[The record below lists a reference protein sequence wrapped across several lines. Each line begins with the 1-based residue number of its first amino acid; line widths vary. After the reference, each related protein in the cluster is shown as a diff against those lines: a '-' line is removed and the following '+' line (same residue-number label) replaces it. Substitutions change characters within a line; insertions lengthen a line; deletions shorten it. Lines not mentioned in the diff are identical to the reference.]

1 MTAHNRPESVRTY
14 CSHKIGWIG
23 KKALQTEVGKKIF
36 DSLYKSSVYS
46 FLSSQISD
54 FKNYKLIQEIKNQPM
69 PKHLAVIMDGNRRF
83 ATEVGLSPTQ
93 GHYYGL
99 DKLEILL
106 DWCLE
111 IGIKILTVY
120 AFSTENFT
128 RKSEEVKILMDLCD
142 LQIKRAQKDE
152 RIHKKKV
159 RVKLLG
165 DIKVLPKELQQSVK
179 QLEADTKDYKD
190 YQFNIAFAYGGREE
204 IVQAIKH
211 IVDDV
216 KNNDLSPDQIT
227 EKTVSN
233 YLYTTG
239 LPDPDL
245 ILRTSGEA
253 RISNFLLWQLAYS
266 ELYFTDVYWPAFQR
280 TDFLK
285 AIKDFQR
292 RKRRYGK

>member
-1 MTAHNRPESVRTY
+1 MKTHNRQESVKTY

-23 KKALQTEVGKKIF
+23 KKALQTELGRRIF
-36 DSLYKSSVYS
+36 DSLYKSSAYS

-54 FKNYKLIQEIKNQPM
+54 FKNYKLLSEIKKQPI

-83 ATEVGLSPTQ
+83 ATQVGLSPAQ
-93 GHYYGL
+93 GHYYGI
-99 DKLEILL
+99 DKLEQLL

-111 IGIKILTVY
+111 IGVKILTVY

-128 RKSEEVKILMDLCD
+128 RKSDEVKLLMELCD

-165 DIKVLPKELQQSVK
+165 DITVLPKELQKSVK
-179 QLEADTKDYKD
+179 ELEEKTKHYSG

-204 IVQAIKH
+204 IVHAIKH

-216 KNNDLSPDQIT
+216 SNNTITPDQIT
-227 EKTVSN
+227 EDTVSS

-253 RISNFLLWQLAYS
+253 RISNFLLWQIAYS

-285 AIKDFQR
+285 AIKDYQR